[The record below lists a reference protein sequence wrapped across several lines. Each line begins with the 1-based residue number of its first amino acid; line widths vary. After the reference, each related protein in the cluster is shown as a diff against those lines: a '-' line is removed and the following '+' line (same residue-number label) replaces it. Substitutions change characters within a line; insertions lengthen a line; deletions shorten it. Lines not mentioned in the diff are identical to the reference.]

1 MNNHPNNPHSP
12 TASRPKVASLL
23 AIPNVGKAT
32 VADLKLLGIERPEQL
47 CGQNPLTMYFELC
60 AITQQRHDPC
70 ALDVFMAIVAYMEDG
85 KKLPWWTFTTQRK
98 AQYKA
103 AIDAHFLM

>member
-1 MNNHPNNPHSP
+1 
-12 TASRPKVASLL
+12 
-23 AIPNVGKAT
+23 
-32 VADLKLLGIERPEQL
+32 
-47 CGQNPLTMYFELC
+47 MYFELC

-85 KKLPWWTFTTQRK
+85 KKLPWWAFTKQRK